1 MTTVSIASA
10 LTATA
15 TRGRDKLEPRLL
27 GLMESQGVSPEHMD
41 KLGDAGVTTLAVIN
55 CVAVDRQSFIDFIE
69 KAPLEIKNTTVV
81 ETISQAKVIAV
92 YEAAKMSWQVELKAA
107 SERQVNALPP
117 QLLEMD
123 LDGCVKIFN
132 AAEYEELTDDV
143 IPSKAYLER
152 KIGEMSSTFKAE
164 PLTRV
169 TNRNQEDSNQSN
181 TLGIEANGLVK
192 MSNKEFAVAMPNSAE
207 GLERR

>member
-1 MTTVSIASA
+1 MTSVSIASA

-27 GLMESQGVSPEHMD
+27 GLMESQGVSPDHME
-41 KLGDAGVTTLAVIN
+41 KLGGAGVTTLAIIN
-55 CVAVDRQSFIDFIE
+55 CLAFDRQSFIDLIE
-69 KAPLEIKNTTVV
+69 KTPLEIKNTTVL
-81 ETISQAKVIAV
+81 ETISQAKVVAV
-92 YEAAKMSWQVELKAA
+92 YEAAKMSWQVELEAA
-107 SERQVNALPP
+107 SERQVHALPP

-132 AAEYEELTDDV
+132 AAEDEELTDDV

-169 TNRNQEDSNQSN
+169 TNRNQEDTNQSN
-181 TLGIEANGLVK
+181 TLGIEANGL
-192 MSNKEFAVAMPNSAE
+192 A
-207 GLERR
+207 